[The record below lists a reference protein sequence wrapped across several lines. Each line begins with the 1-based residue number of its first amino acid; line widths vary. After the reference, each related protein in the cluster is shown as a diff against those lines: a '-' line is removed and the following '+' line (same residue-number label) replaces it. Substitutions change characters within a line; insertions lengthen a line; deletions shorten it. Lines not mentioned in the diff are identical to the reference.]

1 MATLRMSRAAEDP
14 WMHDWRGNVM
24 PKGMTSK
31 EAVPAEVTVEGAA
44 SADASAFSN
53 LATQAS

>member
-1 MATLRMSRAAEDP
+1 
-14 WMHDWRGNVM
+14 MHDWRGNVM

-44 SADASAFSN
+44 SADASTFSN
-53 LATQAS
+53 LSAQAS